1 MKTMKLVSR
10 VEKLLKCPPDD
21 LPIKK
26 LRKTIKGIKQ
36 KQEDLEE
43 RLKRTRRTGARRRL
57 QLKINVLK
65 LQRARGAASYHR
77 LIGLHEDG
85 KEAGRRPPS
94 SSIVF
99 LSDQAAAA
107 QRRADQWCLDEQAE
121 YDHPKGD
128 RLDGPPVGQIHG

>member
-1 MKTMKLVSR
+1 MKTMTLVSR
-10 VEKLLKCPPDD
+10 IEKLLKCPPGE

-26 LRKTIKGIKQ
+26 LRKTIKAIKQ

-43 RLKRTRRTGARRRL
+43 RLKRTRRKGSRRRL

-65 LQRARGAASYHR
+65 LQRARGAEIYHR
-77 LIGLHEDG
+77 LIALHEHG
-85 KEAGRRPPS
+85 KETGGRPWN

-107 QRRADQWCLDEQAE
+107 QRGADQWCLNEQTE

-128 RLDGPPVGQIHG
+128 RLDGPPVGQING

>member
-1 MKTMKLVSR
+1 MKTMRLVSR
-10 VEKLLKCPPDD
+10 IEKLLKCPPDE

-26 LRKTIKGIKQ
+26 LRKTIKALKQ

-43 RLKRTRRTGARRRL
+43 RLKRTRRTGSRRRL

-65 LQRARGAASYHR
+65 LQRARGAEIYHQ
-77 LIGLHEDG
+77 LISMHEHG
-85 KEAGRRPPS
+85 KQTGRRPS
-94 SSIVF
+94 NGSIVF

-107 QRRADQWCLDEQAE
+107 QRGADQWRLNEQAE

-128 RLDGPPVGQIHG
+128 RLDGPPVGQVNG